1 MPKAYALLG
10 TYPPTQCGLATF
22 SAALFAH
29 LRGPGDHVGVVRV
42 LDEPAPCLRSC
53 MTS

>member
-22 SAALFAH
+22 NAALFDH
-29 LRGPGDHVGVVRV
+29 LREFLGVRSPCHVAV
-42 LDEPAPCLRSC
+42 
-53 MTS
+53 